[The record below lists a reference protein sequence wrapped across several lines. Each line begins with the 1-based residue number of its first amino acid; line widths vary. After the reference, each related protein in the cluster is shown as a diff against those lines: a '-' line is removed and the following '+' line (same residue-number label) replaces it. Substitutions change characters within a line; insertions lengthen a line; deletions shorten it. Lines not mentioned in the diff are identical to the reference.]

1 MSGDPTLERIAQG
14 NGLALCAAGPW
25 TARFAPDLERI
36 VAEAEKLAGS
46 RPNIFIDVSQVSK
59 LDTFGAWL
67 IERLRRSLT
76 QGGVEAKIAGL
87 SANYSSLVDEVR
99 RVKASPALETSS
111 VTITGM
117 LDQIGRSVAGIGGT
131 LVSLIDMLGAVLA
144 AAGRCLIHPA
154 GFRLTSTV
162 HHLEQVCWRAVPI
175 VVLITFLIGCIISQQ
190 GIFHFRQFGADIFV
204 VDMLGVLVLR
214 EIGVLLVA
222 IMVAGRSGSA
232 YTAELGSMKMRE
244 EIDALRTMGFD
255 PIEVLI
261 LPRMLALVLA
271 LPILAFLGA
280 MAALY
285 GGGLVAWLYG
295 GVDPEAFLL
304 RLRDAI
310 SIDHFI
316 VGMIKAPVMAAVI
329 GIVACVEGLA
339 VQGSAESLGPAHD
352 LLGGEGYLLRHRD
365 GRRVR
370 DLLRIDRNVTMAL
383 QPASDAIIRV
393 RDITVQFGKNRILDG
408 LNLDVKRGEILGF
421 VGPSGAGKSVLTRTI
436 IGLVPKVAGSIE
448 VFGVDLDAAD
458 AKARRGVERR
468 WGVLFQQGA
477 LFSSLTVRQN
487 IQFPVRE
494 YLSLS
499 QRLLDEI
506 TIAKL
511 GMVGLKPEVV
521 DRYPVGTLRR
531 HDQARGAGARAGAR
545 SGTGVPR

>member
-1 MSGDPTLERIAQG
+1 VFDSRDKHWDFAGSHFKIWQFLNGKLARRNQVWLVRSGFHKAAACWIYPQVKEREAGTGVEIVNSDPKLERIAQG
-14 NGLALCAAGPW
+14 NGLALCAAGSW
-25 TARFAPDLERI
+25 TARFAPVLERM
-36 VAEAEKLAGS
+36 VADAEKLTGS

-76 QGGVEAKIAGL
+76 QGDHEAQIAGL
-87 SANYSSLVDEVR
+87 SADYSSLVDEVR
-99 RVKASPALETSS
+99 RVKATPAIDTNS
-111 VTITGM
+111 VTITGI
-117 LDQIGRSVAGIGGT
+117 LDQVGRSMAGVGAT
-131 LVSLIDMLGAVLA
+131 LLGLVDMLGAVLA
-144 AAGRCLIHPA
+144 ASARVLIHPS

-190 GIFHFRQFGADIFV
+190 GIFHFRKFGADIFV

-261 LPRMLALVLA
+261 LPRMLALIIA

-280 MAALY
+280 IAALY

-310 SIDHFI
+310 SIDHFT
-316 VGMIKAPVMAAVI
+316 VGIIKAPVMAAVI

-339 VQGSAESLGPAHD
+339 VQGSAESLGQHTTSSVVK
-352 LLGGEGYLLRHRD
+352 GIFFVIVMD
-365 GRRVR
+365 GVFA
-370 DLLRIDRNVTMAL
+370 IFF
-383 QPASDAIIRV
+383 AS
-393 RDITVQFGKNRILDG
+393 
-408 LNLDVKRGEILGF
+408 
-421 VGPSGAGKSVLTRTI
+421 
-436 IGLVPKVAGSIE
+436 IG
-448 VFGVDLDAAD
+448 
-458 AKARRGVERR
+458 
-468 WGVLFQQGA
+468 
-477 LFSSLTVRQN
+477 
-487 IQFPVRE
+487 
-494 YLSLS
+494 
-499 QRLLDEI
+499 
-506 TIAKL
+506 
-511 GMVGLKPEVV
+511 M
-521 DRYPVGTLRR
+521 
-531 HDQARGAGARAGAR
+531 
-545 SGTGVPR
+545 